1 MERYLGD
8 PVLSQFRG
16 LYYFSNLRSKLTRD
30 WLSMNGNPRS
40 ARCDT
45 CSQSYI
51 VPHRRHS
58 NSAKL
63 SSRSS
68 TTELRMSKQRKN
80 TGCASK
86 HTTKIVNRETAYGF
100 TSNLWPYRKS
110 WYRTDKSDEQDS
122 SSSESSGDSG
132 PSPADRNNT
141 MLERNNCSPPPERE
155 TLTEPEMGGSIFDS
169 TTIST
174 TSNQEHSDVLVPGV
188 DYIGRRGNEVNCGK
202 WWANTPSSRHK
213 LRKPIFAYQQY
224 QRYYL
229 CQR

>member
-1 MERYLGD
+1 M
-8 PVLSQFRG
+8 
-16 LYYFSNLRSKLTRD
+16 
-30 WLSMNGNPRS
+30 
-40 ARCDT
+40 T
-45 CSQSYI
+45 C
-51 VPHRRHS
+51 RRHS
-58 NSAKL
+58 NSANTKL
-63 SSRSS
+63 RCYNIARLRNYLCRSIIILFAYLN
-68 TTELRMSKQRKN
+68 TLPRLWTARLRAVLLRIFD
-80 TGCASK
+80 
-86 HTTKIVNRETAYGF
+86 HTKSQDTA
-100 TSNLWPYRKS
+100 
-110 WYRTDKSDEQDS
+110 TDESDEQDYTS
-122 SSSESSGDSG
+122 YDTSDDST
-132 PSPADRNNT
+132 PSPDWNNILLARNNSS
-141 MLERNNCSPPPERE
+141 LPPERE